1 VVLGELSQW
10 MFAFLDRTTMTGIRT
25 SIDKLRD
32 PAHPFFLDTCAEI
45 EALGPPN
52 YRPAYMIRYGMMPR
66 KSDDDWQHD
75 TFDAPA
81 AWRKAV
87 SQINGCPAP

>member
-1 VVLGELSQW
+1 
-10 MFAFLDRTTMTGIRT
+10 
-25 SIDKLRD
+25 
-32 PAHPFFLDTCAEI
+32 
-45 EALGPPN
+45 
-52 YRPAYMIRYGMMPR
+52 MPR